1 MMEFASWDG
10 WNFPTEWKVMKNSM
24 VPVTTNQKVY
34 EFKVDTVHTDLFRV
48 THAQMFS
55 PPATGILAS
64 WHPGAS
70 FLMLDAVSL

>member
-34 EFKVDTVHTDLFRV
+34 EFKVDTVH
-48 THAQMFS
+48 S
-55 PPATGILAS
+55 
-64 WHPGAS
+64 
-70 FLMLDAVSL
+70 